1 MQGWEGALT
10 SRAARGSRGGGAE
23 LGREEAGG
31 DGGERRCGN
40 HSVRGGE
47 EREDATPR
55 VKEMEEEGK
64 DPT

>member
-40 HSVRGGE
+40 QCERRGGE
-47 EREDATPR
+47 A
-55 VKEMEEEGK
+55 GC
-64 DPT
+64 DP